1 MSVGSVVSGFSRT
14 SGVALTRWW
23 TRFYTLGLPG
33 EIREARCAEIES
45 DLWESLHDPEI
56 ASAQILPRL
65 AGGVVD
71 DVCWRATHVP
81 TESRTMWLITTAMFL
96 LAAAM
101 WEWLAHSVVSR
112 FIAESVWVYPLA
124 ESSHVLAIA
133 LFLGL
138 TVMLDLRL
146 LGLTLRSVPVSEMVS
161 RVLPLAAPGG
171 IVAVVSGMLALLA
184 DPDRF
189 VTNVFFQIKAVALV
203 LTVLNLLVFHFAVY
217 SRVREWDLLPKPPL
231 AARLSAIFSLTLW
244 SVVVVTGRLVAYN
257 WFNR

>member
-1 MSVGSVVSGFSRT
+1 M
-14 SGVALTRWW
+14 
-23 TRFYTLGLPG
+23 
-33 EIREARCAEIES
+33 
-45 DLWESLHDPEI
+45 
-56 ASAQILPRL
+56 
-65 AGGVVD
+65 
-71 DVCWRATHVP
+71 HVP
-81 TESRTMWLITTAMFL
+81 TESRTIWLTTTAMFL

-101 WEWLAHSVVSR
+101 WTWLAHPAVAT
-112 FIAESVWVYPLA
+112 FISESIWLYPIA

-146 LGLTLRSVPVSEMVS
+146 LGLTLRSVPVSEIVS
-161 RVLPLAAPGG
+161 RVLPWAVPGG

-203 LTVLNLLVFHFAVY
+203 LAVLNLLVFHFAVY

-257 WFNR
+257 WFGR